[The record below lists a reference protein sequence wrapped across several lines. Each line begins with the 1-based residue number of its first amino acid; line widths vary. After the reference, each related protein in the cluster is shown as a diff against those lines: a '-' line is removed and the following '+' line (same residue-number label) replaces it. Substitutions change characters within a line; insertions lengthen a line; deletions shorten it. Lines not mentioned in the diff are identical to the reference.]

1 MVYLV
6 GALISD
12 KYSVRYWLIMPLG
25 LVTAVGYI
33 ILIGVKTS
41 VAARLTACFLAG
53 SGIYI
58 AVGLHIT
65 WLGQN
70 IAGFRKRSTS
80 VGMQQTFGNM
90 GGM

>member
-1 MVYLV
+1 LI

-25 LVTAVGYI
+25 LITAIGYI
-33 ILIGVKTS
+33 ILIAVKTS
-41 VAARLTACFLAG
+41 IAARLAACFLAG